1 MLFWMV
7 PAANEAL
14 IVSGSRA
21 GNEATQFRIVTG
33 HGTFR
38 HPDQAEGSVSL
49 ALPPE
54 AEIAEERHLSTDAPF
69 GRELRR

>member
-7 PAANEAL
+7 PAPNEAL

-33 HGTFR
+33 HGQSGPMDGLTR
-38 HPDQAEGSVSL
+38 
-49 ALPPE
+49 
-54 AEIAEERHLSTDAPF
+54 LSA
-69 GRELRR
+69 RESPCPRRSARRRGA